1 MTRYDVFLIN
11 FGYVCGTYKT
21 LAEAVAKGKDTG
33 FQFMINKVHIYFDPV
48 ERIEILKRDYLT

>member
-33 FQFMINKVHIYFDPV
+33 FQFIINKVHIYKED
-48 ERIEILKRDYLT
+48 